1 MEKLLTKFLDV
12 GLLPH
17 LANNEQV
24 AFIESAI
31 ADVAKKLAKSRVHL
45 ITYTLVALHPDISKE
60 NSLIREV
67 DEALKKHW
75 KTIQNNISDEPR
87 QIWRTIIWGAL
98 NQQAKD
104 VTSAAVIWFTAS
116 SLLPYAELDANE
128 YTVISEFLFSLRDKV
143 ETETVRLWNQSNQS
157 NAGNPDLNFT
167 LDKPEVKSV
176 IDAAFKQEL
185 IKATGPND
193 KSGTALEGA
202 NQYSPAS
209 QLNYWSD
216 TFAEQSAK
224 AIGKRIN
231 SSAVNLTNDLY
242 SQLGEFVEELKNS
255 ISQLSENLISEN
267 TYRQIRNE
275 LLWWRQTLY
284 SPILRKGYRELD
296 SAEVAFA
303 AAADLHKLLSGV
315 HPISVEYLLRETFK
329 ATAVEDF
336 DKKFPLKYI
345 VDKILADSDAK
356 IISALTND
364 YYKNFSDSV
373 PLLGIIKR
381 SMNSGRIDEEDFGLL
396 GLKSNTE
403 ITLPEFA
410 IWMFRDLQAYRLAN
424 LK

>member
-1 MEKLLTKFLDV
+1 MEKLLNKFLDA
-12 GLLPH
+12 GLLSH

-31 ADVAKKLAKSRVHL
+31 IDVAKKLAKNRMNL

-60 NSLIREV
+60 NSLIKEV
-67 DEALKKHW
+67 DEVLKKYW

-104 VTSAAVIWFTAS
+104 VTSAAIIWFTAS
-116 SLLPYAELDANE
+116 SLLPCIELDANE
-128 YTVISEFLFSLRDKV
+128 YSVISEILFSLRDKV
-143 ETETVRLWNQSNQS
+143 ETETVSLWSQSNQS
-157 NAGNPDLNFT
+157 KSGNPNLTFT
-167 LDKPEVKSV
+167 LEKPEVKSA
-176 IDAAFKQEL
+176 IDAAFKQDL
-185 IKATGPND
+185 MKAAGPND
-193 KSGTALEGA
+193 KSGTALQGA

-216 TFAEQSAK
+216 TFAEQAAK

-231 SSAVNLTNDLY
+231 SSAVNITNDLY
-242 SQLGEFVEELKNS
+242 SQLGEFIDELKTNL
-255 ISQLSENLISEN
+255 SQLNESLISEN
-267 TYRQIRNE
+267 SNRQIRNE

-284 SPILRKGYRELD
+284 SPILRKGYRELG
-296 SAEVAFA
+296 STKVAFA
-303 AAADLHKLLSGV
+303 VAADLHKLLPGI

-336 DKKFPLKYI
+336 DKKFSLKYI
-345 VDKILADSDAK
+345 VDKILADSDAET
-356 IISALTND
+356 ISAPTND
-364 YYKNFSDSV
+364 YYKNFSDSL
-373 PLLGIIKR
+373 PLLGMIKR
-381 SMNSGRIDEEDFGLL
+381 AMNSGKLDEENFGLL

-403 ITLPEFA
+403 ITLQEFS
-410 IWMFRDLQAYRLAN
+410 IWMFRDLQACRLAN